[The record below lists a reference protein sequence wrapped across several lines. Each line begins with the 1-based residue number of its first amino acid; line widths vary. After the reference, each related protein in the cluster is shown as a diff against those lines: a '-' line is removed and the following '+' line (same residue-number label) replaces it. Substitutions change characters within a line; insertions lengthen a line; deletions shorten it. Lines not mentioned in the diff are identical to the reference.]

1 MDIVSSGLENE
12 ADLPIFGD
20 DESKLN
26 SDDIQNIS
34 LFNMTDLVKILLFLS
49 FFIFFIFLF
58 KKMIF
63 NHKRVKNDRKLDFIR
78 ELAFYEIDNKNSI
91 RIINI
96 LGNVYVFL
104 VSANSSVLL
113 REIRQGEELNNL
125 EFELVKDKDLSSE
138 NSFKT
143 IINKV
148 LHKSREE
155 DEESLDKDDYT
166 DLEKDIETSLKSK
179 QDRLKKF

>member
-1 MDIVSSGLENE
+1 MTRSLFKFLFLIFLLFSKNLFAQGEEINLDIVSSGLENE
-12 ADLPIFGD
+12 ADLPIYGD
-20 DESKLN
+20 DETKLS

-49 FFIFFIFLF
+49 FFVFCIFLF

-63 NHKRVKNDRKLDFIR
+63 NHKRVRNDRKLDFIR

-113 REIRQGEELNNL
+113 R
-125 EFELVKDKDLSSE
+125 K
-138 NSFKT
+138 
-143 IINKV
+143 
-148 LHKSREE
+148 
-155 DEESLDKDDYT
+155 
-166 DLEKDIETSLKSK
+166 
-179 QDRLKKF
+179 